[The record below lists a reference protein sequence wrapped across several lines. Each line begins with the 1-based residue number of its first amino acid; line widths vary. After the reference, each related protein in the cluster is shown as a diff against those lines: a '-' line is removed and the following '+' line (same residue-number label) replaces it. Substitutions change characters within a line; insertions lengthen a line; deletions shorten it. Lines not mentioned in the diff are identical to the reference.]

1 MNAGQAGDAPAPMAG
16 RTLFARYA
24 YAPNDLGYCGPAESA
39 ALFELGVTGHTD
51 VDVERIARGF
61 SGAWPYVALLA
72 ELTGIDDPLDER
84 VVRAYWT
91 GGPLLGELDRKAFAA
106 RLIDVIGSQAGHYW
120 GHLSTD
126 LLPEVTATHG
136 FHVFGVYPWSRLLG
150 VAPGQPLHVLDRCR
164 IRWGEVLAAD
174 GDQVVVRSRRL
185 TWDGCQLGLAAA
197 TEFRHRPQPQEL
209 RPRGQPARRG
219 HRAEHLVIGQPA
231 QAPGGQ
237 RRAGPRQPRLDVASH
252 VHHVA
257 GRVLGDDQ
265 LHAKLGVGELAV
277 PAAARDLAGGGV
289 GQLGVA
295 AAAEL
300 RDRAQFQIG
309 GAGGQPPGRGHRAQH

>member
-61 SGAWPYVALLA
+61 SGAWPYVTLLA

-150 VAPGQPLHVLDRCR
+150 VAPEQPLHVLDRCR

-197 TEFRHRPQPQEL
+197 TEERVRLRSNGRGFVDRPVPGEWL
-209 RPRGQPARRG
+209 ALHWDWVCDRLTFAE
-219 HRAEHLVIGQPA
+219 RAEL
-231 QAPGGQ
+231 Q
-237 RRAGPRQPRLDVASH
+237 RRTGWQLRATNARLERE
-252 VHHVA
+252 
-257 GRVLGDDQ
+257 RVG
-265 LHAKLGVGELAV
+265 
-277 PAAARDLAGGGV
+277 AA
-289 GQLGVA
+289 
-295 AAAEL
+295 
-300 RDRAQFQIG
+300 
-309 GAGGQPPGRGHRAQH
+309 